1 MNMNSQS
8 HSTFLTALPLE
19 IRLQI
24 YRHVLPEGTVHFLS
38 EKEYMFY
45 VLCEE
50 PTAHHT
56 QLCHAFW
63 RALSPLRSW
72 GMALDNISEFGWGN
86 PYLPPDVVSRGEVAL
101 LRVCRQVHGEVLP
114 VLYGSVSFQVD
125 ELETWLR
132 FTGVLGERLALVRSL
147 RVRFNMRGQGP
158 VPLDLYNA
166 FWTLI
171 ATQMPG
177 LLELEVDIDITHAAS
192 PLPIDLDCAW
202 YRPLCQVRGLKH
214 FVLGAVGFGGTGEP
228 LAVVS
233 DQLQRTMCSPREE
246 NSSLPTSP
254 RSEIDLGLRKWNSGW
269 RSGYRTDTR

>member
-1 MNMNSQS
+1 MDMNAQ
-8 HSTFLTALPLE
+8 STFLNILPLE

-24 YRHVLPEGTVHFLS
+24 YRHVLPKGTVHFLS

-101 LRVCRQVHGEVLP
+101 LRVCRQVHGEALS
-114 VLYGSVSFQVD
+114 VLYRGVSFHAD

-132 FTGVLGERLALVRSL
+132 FAGFLSERLALVRSL

-158 VPLDLYNA
+158 VPLDLYEA
-166 FWTLI
+166 FWALV

-177 LLELEVDIDITHAAS
+177 LLELEVDVDITHATS
-192 PLPIDLDCAW
+192 PLPSDLDCAW
-202 YRPLCQVRGLKH
+202 YRPLRQVRGLRR
-214 FVLGAVGFGGTGEP
+214 FVLRAAVGFGGTEEP

-233 DQLQRTMCSPREE
+233 SELKRIMCSPREE
-246 NSSLPTSP
+246 SSLIPTSP

-269 RSGYRTDTR
+269 RSGYRTDTL